1 MPRSLHPTGRVR
13 RATPDERGSA
23 SLELVIVFPVL
34 MLLFFAAIQAGVY
47 FYGRSVALAAA
58 QEGARAAAQ
67 ETGSAGKGQAAAA
80 GFADRA
86 GGRLIQSL
94 SISSRRGGQT
104 AAVAVRGRSLSLLPG
119 FDGFAIEQV
128 AALPVEKVSG

>member
-1 MPRSLHPTGRVR
+1 MPSRMLSSSCGMVVAPS
-13 RATPDERGSA
+13 RATWSIAPSGAIAA
-23 SLELVIVFPVL
+23 SC
-34 MLLFFAAIQAGVY
+34 
-47 FYGRSVALAAA
+47 
-58 QEGARAAAQ
+58 
-67 ETGSAGKGQAAAA
+67 QAAAT

-104 AAVAVRGRSLSLLPG
+104 AVVAVRGRSLSLLPG

>member
-1 MPRSLHPTGRVR
+1 M
-13 RATPDERGSA
+13 DERGSA
-23 SLELVIVFPVL
+23 SLELVVVFPVL

-58 QEGARAAAQ
+58 QEGARAAAR
-67 ETGSAGKGQAAAA
+67 ETGSAGEGQAAAV

-86 GGRLIQSL
+86 GGQLIQSL
-94 SISSRRGGQT
+94 SVSSRRGGQT
-104 AAVAVRGRSLSLLPG
+104 AAVTVRGRSLSLLPG

-128 AALPVEKVSG
+128 ATLPVENVSG

>member
-1 MPRSLHPTGRVR
+1 MPRSSRPAGRVR
-13 RATPDERGSA
+13 RATRDERGSA
-23 SLELVIVFPVL
+23 SLELVVVFPVL

-67 ETGSAGKGQAAAA
+67 ETGSSAEGRAASA

-86 GGRLIQSL
+86 GGKLIQAL
-94 SISSRRGGQT
+94 SISSSRGAQT
-104 AAVAVRGRSLSLLPG
+104 VVVTVRGRSLSVLPG
-119 FDGFAIEQV
+119 FDGFAIEQTS
-128 AALPVEKVSG
+128 ALPVERVSG